1 MLRHVEAQRRAS
13 TRKRNAQT
21 QFFFLVDGVDVPR
34 LLSGPLTSLQSA
46 QIEGSDCKT
55 AITYN
60 RICRPSRYGDNTA
73 RRRGASRGETHA
85 KPTPTADFMD
95 EATINVL

>member
-1 MLRHVEAQRRAS
+1 MHRQVRQRGVANVREAQL
-13 TRKRNAQT
+13 
-21 QFFFLVDGVDVPR
+21 FLVGGVDVPR